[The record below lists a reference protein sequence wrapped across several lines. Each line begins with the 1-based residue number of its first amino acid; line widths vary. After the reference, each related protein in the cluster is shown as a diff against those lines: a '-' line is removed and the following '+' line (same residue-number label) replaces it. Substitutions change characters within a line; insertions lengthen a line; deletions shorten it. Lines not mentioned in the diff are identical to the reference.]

1 MDSEKLA
8 RALGDRFQQIVP
20 KGYQVY
26 EDQGMIWY
34 HGRSSP
40 DGYGGSRSGSYIAEN
55 LHYGDTV
62 EEQVTWC
69 AEHALS
75 ELQDYLD
82 ETSTEPWPGERTL
95 PVPKAH
101 AAVIEGKVHMWFG
114 DADAPVLE
122 CEPID
127 IATLD

>member
-8 RALGDRFQQIVP
+8 RALADRFQRIMPQ
-20 KGYQVY
+20 GYYVHETGGILWY
-26 EDQGMIWY
+26 EADAPV
-34 HGRSSP
+34 HG
-40 DGYGGSRSGSYIAEN
+40 DGSLGSYITEDLN
-55 LHYGDTV
+55 SGGDTV

-101 AAVIEGKVHMWFG
+101 AAVIEGKLHMWFG
-114 DADAPVLE
+114 DADAPVLKFA
-122 CEPID
+122 PIGL
-127 IATLD
+127 ASLD